1 MNILLLGSFGFIGTN
16 IIKYIDLHCKDVSV
30 VAFDRFPSHLDRN
43 VTFKSVSK
51 VYAGDFSDDYLLEKV
66 FNENKI
72 DYVIHSLS
80 ASVPSSSQD
89 NEFDIKFNVLPTI
102 GLLNQMVAHG
112 VKNLVFISSGGAIYG
127 DHYIDK
133 AGHIEEEVLFPKSA
147 YGVSKLVIE
156 KYLYLYGVQHGVK
169 SLVLRL
175 SNPYGPYHYSQKQ
188 GIINIALERAI
199 EGNPFEIW
207 GDGNGRK
214 DYIYIEDFCA
224 ILMKLIEEWEE
235 QYTVVNVGSGQLLSV
250 NDIVG
255 VIKEKINDSFVGTYK
270 KANSLD
276 VQDFRLNL
284 SKLSKLIGEFEY
296 TSIEEGIEKTREW
309 YKNRLVAGYLGVT
322 KKI

>member
-1 MNILLLGSFGFIGTN
+1 MKNVLLLGSFGFIGTN
-16 IIKYIDLHCKDVSV
+16 IIKYIDNHCDEVKII
-30 VAFDRFPSHLDRN
+30 AFDRFSEHLDRIK
-43 VTFKSVSK
+43 FKSVSK
-51 VYAGDFSDDYLLEKV
+51 VYSGDFSDEYLLDRV
-66 FNENKI
+66 FEENNI
-72 DYVIHSLS
+72 DLVIHSLS

-89 NEFDIKFNVLPTI
+89 NEFDLKYNVLPTI
-102 GLLNQMVAHG
+102 GLLNQMVKHQ
-112 VKNLVFISSGGAIYG
+112 VRDIVFISSGGAIYG
-127 DHYIDK
+127 DHYVDK
-133 AGHIEEEVLFPKSA
+133 TGHTEEEVLFPKSA

-188 GIINIALERAI
+188 GIINIALERALD
-199 EGNPFEIW
+199 GNPFEIW

-214 DYIYIEDFCA
+214 DYIYVEDFCA
-224 ILMKLIEEWEE
+224 ILMKLIENWEE

-255 VIKEKINDSFVGTYK
+255 VIKEKVNDSFVGTYM

-284 SKLSKLIGEFEY
+284 SRLSKFIGEFKY
-296 TSIEEGIEKTREW
+296 TRIEEGIYKTQKW
-309 YKNRLVAGYLGVT
+309 YKDSR
-322 KKI
+322 KK